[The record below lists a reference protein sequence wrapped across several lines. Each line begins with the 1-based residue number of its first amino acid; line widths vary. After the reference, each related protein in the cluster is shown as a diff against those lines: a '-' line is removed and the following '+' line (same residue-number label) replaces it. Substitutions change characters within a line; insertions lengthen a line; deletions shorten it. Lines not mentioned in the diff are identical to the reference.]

1 MEKILVIDD
10 EQGVVELLQ
19 EVLQNA
25 GYEVETQIDPKKALK
40 NIKKNNYDIIITDL
54 KMPEV
59 DGIQITEE
67 AKKVNEDIEVVVI
80 TGYASLG
87 SAIDALKRDVFDYIF
102 KPFSVSDI
110 LVTVKK
116 VIERIRLR
124 KHNREL
130 DQKVEKALSDM
141 TLLHEISKIINTS
154 DEVEEI
160 ITFALSAIETSL
172 ELDMVS
178 IMLFDTLKDEFYI
191 KESVGFTKKTAEKF
205 IIKRNEGIIGQ
216 AIKSNDTVDIA
227 GFENDKNYK
236 DNVAD
241 SDKKKI
247 KNFIVIPLNV
257 QNLFEGII
265 TLHQLDTEV
274 EEDKEKLRLTE
285 VMAVQIAPMIRLGM
299 YSSDRETMLTDS
311 LFGAKMEL
319 AQTIKKAGD
328 YRGTLSILIFN
339 LYLKK
344 NANYNMNVF
353 EVGDVVMKHITTN
366 ISPIDRAVKIGLS
379 SFMVI
384 LQGKTK
390 MLTEGVAT
398 KIKSDAD
405 DDPVMKEN
413 GILLDYGYAD
423 FPMDGQTFDVLIS
436 KAQGSLWKFV
446 KKS

>member
-1 MEKILVIDD
+1 
-10 EQGVVELLQ
+10 
-19 EVLQNA
+19 
-25 GYEVETQIDPKKALK
+25 
-40 NIKKNNYDIIITDL
+40 
-54 KMPEV
+54 
-59 DGIQITEE
+59 
-67 AKKVNEDIEVVVI
+67 
-80 TGYASLG
+80 
-87 SAIDALKRDVFDYIF
+87 
-102 KPFSVSDI
+102 
-110 LVTVKK
+110 
-116 VIERIRLR
+116 
-124 KHNREL
+124 
-130 DQKVEKALSDM
+130 
-141 TLLHEISKIINTS
+141 
-154 DEVEEI
+154 
-160 ITFALSAIETSL
+160 
-172 ELDMVS
+172 
-178 IMLFDTLKDEFYI
+178 
-191 KESVGFTKKTAEKF
+191 
-205 IIKRNEGIIGQ
+205 
-216 AIKSNDTVDIA
+216 
-227 GFENDKNYK
+227 
-236 DNVAD
+236 
-241 SDKKKI
+241 
-247 KNFIVIPLNV
+247 
-257 QNLFEGII
+257 
-265 TLHQLDTEV
+265 
-274 EEDKEKLRLTE
+274 

-353 EVGDVVMKHITTN
+353 EVGDVVMKHITSN
-366 ISPIDRAVKIGLS
+366 ISPIDRAVKVGLS